1 MSLQS
6 ILTQG
11 LSYFNSFLEIIVPI
25 IKSLL
30 RKIIPVLVAIVMF
43 IINIDYYKIVT
54 HKVFIYLVIII
65 ILYFLLYAYL
75 KTYQPKI
82 LKKIIDF
89 LTLTPPPEKK
99 KDRFKFL
106 SNIDLSVESK

>member
-54 HKVFIYLVIII
+54 HKVFIYLVIFFLYEN
-65 ILYFLLYAYL
+65 IL
-75 KTYQPKI
+75 I
-82 LKKIIDF
+82 VNI
-89 LTLTPPPEKK
+89 
-99 KDRFKFL
+99 KDYK
-106 SNIDLSVESK
+106 